1 MDASAKDRQCSE
13 MEKKLRDLQKLSAG
27 GMLKAM
33 AWAALDTARRV
44 GRGQ

>member
-1 MDASAKDRQCSE
+1 MK
-13 MEKKLRDLQKLSAG
+13 KKLRDLQKLSAG